1 MIKYNNNTINDW
13 DYGTSNIK
21 KVYRNESVVYQKIS
35 SGDTPTPPSPS
46 GYTEVEYITCG
57 SGTSSTNGGLQLLT
71 NVTAD
76 YYFEV
81 EAQCV
86 IKSSMSPMIIG
97 EKSDAEVVPYQLGLC
112 YYSNMFLDYGGARLS
127 TSIDSTTQNQRHTY
141 GAGHISGSSYQNVV
155 GVKLDGVVK
164 TTTNATT
171 RVEGLPY
178 LVGCGVT
185 YSGHSA
191 SDVKV
196 NNSKSEVVKIYSVKI
211 YTDYGDTLVGDYIPV
226 INSDDVVTLYDK
238 VSGNYAT
245 PYGTLIAG
253 PQKT

>member
-1 MIKYNNNTINDW
+1 MIKYNNSNINDLNFGS
-13 DYGTSNIK
+13 DNIAK
-21 KVYRNESVVYQKIS
+21 AYYNGDICYQKITNGS
-35 SGDTPTPPSPS
+35 IPPSPS
-46 GYTEVEYITCG
+46 VYTEVEYITCG

-86 IKSSMSPMIIG
+86 MRSTSPMLIG

-112 YYSNMFLDYGGARLS
+112 FYSSMFLDYGGARLS
-127 TSIDSTTQNQRHTY
+127 TSINSTTQNQRHTY
-141 GAGHISGSSYQNVV
+141 GAGHISGSSNPNVV
-155 GVKLDGVVK
+155 GVKLDGVVQN
-164 TTTNATT
+164 TTNATT

-196 NNSKSEVVKIYSVKI
+196 NNSKSEVAKIYSVKI